1 MNEEKGDSKM
11 AYEALRSQADFVVR
25 TDETGKQVLEAS
37 RSTVLIPKIHWNGV
51 GIKWL
56 EEKAKE

>member
-1 MNEEKGDSKM
+1 M
-11 AYEALRSQADFVVR
+11 LRSRADFTVR

-37 RSTVLIPKIHWNGV
+37 KSTILVPKTQWNGV

-56 EEKAKE
+56 DEKRREA

>member
-1 MNEEKGDSKM
+1 MKTKGDLKM

-37 RSTVLIPKIHWNGV
+37 RSTVLIPKIRWNGV
-51 GIKWL
+51 GVKWL
-56 EEKAKE
+56 DEKVKE

>member
-1 MNEEKGDSKM
+1 MT
-11 AYEALRSQADFVVR
+11 YEALRSQADFVVR

-37 RSTVLIPKIHWNGV
+37 RSTVLIPKICWNGV

-56 EEKAKE
+56 DEKVKE

>member
-1 MNEEKGDSKM
+1 M
-11 AYEALRSQADFVVR
+11 AYEALRSQADFAVR

-37 RSTVLIPKIHWNGV
+37 RSTVLIPKIRWNGV